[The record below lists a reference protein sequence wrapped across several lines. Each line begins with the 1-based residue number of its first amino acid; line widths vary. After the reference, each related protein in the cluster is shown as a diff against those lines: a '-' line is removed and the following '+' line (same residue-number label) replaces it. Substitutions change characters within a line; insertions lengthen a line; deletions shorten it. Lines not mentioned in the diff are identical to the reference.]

1 VAEGQTFVDH
11 LNPDSLTTVTAKVEP
26 ALAADAVGVPLQFE
40 RHAYFVRDPD
50 DAEGLAARPTR
61 LGPALDLSRGRAV
74 RPGRFVRRSRA
85 QKREGKPRRSAAG
98 RKRGRV

>member
-1 VAEGQTFVDH
+1 MAEGQTFVDH

-50 DAEGLAARPTR
+50 DA
-61 LGPALDLSRGRAV
+61 D
-74 RPGRFVRRSRA
+74 
-85 QKREGKPRRSAAG
+85 GKPVFNRTVTLRDSS
-98 RKRGRV
+98 RKG